1 MFLLQ
6 YGDIAHLLA
15 LPCSDFLNYTNTA
28 PKDVR
33 QLETPLGCTFADT
46 ETEITARSDT
56 KRYLAR
62 PPRSRD
68 TSNDPVFSFLS
79 TKTDIFLGDS
89 LISEDSI
96 LSGKPKLVVSKR
108 SRDSRDGSP
117 DDEPESAKK
126 RVRLDYKEEVN
137 RENPGTV
144 KAKDVLRMVD
154 SSLVESPVSSVE
166 VKKENKTHVAGI
178 AALAAAQYAGSPRKN
193 ARRGINSRK

>member
-1 MFLLQ
+1 MVFSC
-6 YGDIAHLLA
+6 HHRA
-15 LPCSDFLNYTNTA
+15 LFSVQPKLFSHTNPA

-68 TSNDPVFSFLS
+68 TSKDPVFAFLS

-89 LISEDSI
+89 LVSEDSI

-108 SRDSRDGSP
+108 SRDSRDASP

-154 SSLVESPVSSVE
+154 SSLVESPVNI
-166 VKKENKTHVAGI
+166 KEEKKTHVAGI
-178 AALAAAQYAGSPRKN
+178 AAQAAAQYAGSPRKN
-193 ARRGINSRK
+193 ARRNMPGRK